1 MVLVGAGR
9 GVAELTFARIG
20 APMSAST
27 EARVSDAIARRLGAI
42 PAK

>member
-1 MVLVGAGR
+1 MVLVGASR

-20 APMSAST
+20 APMSGST
-27 EARVSDAIARRLGAI
+27 EARVSGTIERRLAAI